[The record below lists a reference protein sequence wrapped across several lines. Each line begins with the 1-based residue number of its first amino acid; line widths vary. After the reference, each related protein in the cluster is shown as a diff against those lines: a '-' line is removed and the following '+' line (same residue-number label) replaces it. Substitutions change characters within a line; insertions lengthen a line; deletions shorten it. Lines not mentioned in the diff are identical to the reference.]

1 VTQKIIRQF
10 SLRFGLVILLANFSA
25 GWMIANPALAAEFD
39 IAVIADTNTAIPG
52 GSGYFTS
59 LLSSASPSVDGG
71 DVAFNGT
78 GSSQEGIYADIG
90 GLGVVADRN
99 TAIPGGSGY
108 FTIFVSPNLDSGNV
122 VFLGQGSSGQV
133 GIYTDIGSLGVIADT
148 NTAIPAGLGYFTG
161 FGWRPRLDGGN
172 VAFQG
177 KGSGGQ
183 DGIYTDIGGL
193 GVIAD
198 TNTAIPA
205 GSGYFTG
212 FENPS
217 LDSGNVAFRA
227 YGSGAQ
233 TGIYTDIGGLGVIAD
248 TNTAIPAGSGYFT
261 GFWSPSLKGGNVA
274 FGGRGSGGQD
284 GIYADIEGL
293 GVIADTNTAI
303 PAGTGYFTEFSVHP
317 PGLDGGNVAFWGTGS
332 GGQSGI
338 YADIKGLVVVADTN
352 TPIPAGSGRFTDF
365 DDAISFDDG
374 NVAFLG
380 FGSGGQMGIYV
391 AFLVHHW
398 SSGASGSWDDETN
411 WLFSTFPRD
420 VVPTAIH
427 PVHSVNVVGPSGFTT
442 IRSLTLGSQTTGV
455 ATLDL
460 TGGGTLTVDQSTVIT
475 ARGKLTGDGIINALG
490 GIGNAGEIDLGTA
503 SLQIAGGT
511 ITNSGLISGNGSIDN
526 ALVNTT
532 DGELYVGPGQRMKFT
547 GTNGHVNSG
556 QIEVIGG
563 EVRFKAGLT
572 NNPTTGLITGRAVTL
587 HFGSGLTNNGSLA
600 LTTGVSDIFGDV
612 TNGAGSQVVV
622 SGGST
627 VTFYGD
633 VTNDPGSTFQVSAA
647 GTLTSTAVFFGSLTG
662 TGVSGTGNVFMEG
675 DMRPGASPG
684 VMDFGGNLSLGP
696 LSTTQIELAG
706 STPGTGHDQVAVAGG
721 LSLGG
726 ELDLVHLAPYTDPAA
741 RGTADTFVIIDA
753 SVRNGNFSTVQ
764 YNGSALAADFGPDG
778 NGSFRSHQG
787 SGMFRNISY
796 TSTTVELQNLL
807 SLEGDV
813 DGDKD
818 VDITD
823 FNSLATNFDP
833 DGATAPHS
841 WLEGNFDGDNDTDI
855 TDFNRLAANYI
866 PAGYATSAIPEPST
880 MLLASLALILV
891 GVSFRLSKNG

>member
-1 VTQKIIRQF
+1 MKKNFIRQF
-10 SLRFGLVILLANFSA
+10 SLRFGLVILLANFS
-25 GWMIANPALAAEFD
+25 GGRMIANPALAAEFD
-39 IAVIADTNTAIPG
+39 IAVIADTNTAIPAG
-52 GSGYFTS
+52 TGYFTEF
-59 LLSSASPSVDGG
+59 SVHPPGLDGG
-71 DVAFNGT
+71 NVAFWGT
-78 GSSQEGIYADIG
+78 GSGGQTGIYTDIG
-90 GLGVVADRN
+90 GLGVVADLN
-99 TAIPGGSGY
+99 TTIPGGSGN
-108 FTIFVSPNLDSGNV
+108 FTW
-122 VFLGQGSSGQV
+122 
-133 GIYTDIGSLGVIADT
+133 
-148 NTAIPAGLGYFTG
+148 

-177 KGSGGQ
+177 WGPGDQ

-233 TGIYTDIGGLGVIAD
+233 TGIY
-248 TNTAIPAGSGYFT
+248 
-261 GFWSPSLKGGNVA
+261 
-274 FGGRGSGGQD
+274 
-284 GIYADIEGL
+284 
-293 GVIADTNTAI
+293 
-303 PAGTGYFTEFSVHP
+303 
-317 PGLDGGNVAFWGTGS
+317 
-332 GGQSGI
+332 
-338 YADIKGLVVVADTN
+338 ADIKGLVVVADTN
-352 TPIPAGSGRFTDF
+352 TPIPAGSGYFTGF
-365 DDAISFDDG
+365 WSPSFEGG
-374 NVAFLG
+374 NVAFSER
-380 FGSGGQMGIYV
+380 GSGGQEGIYV
-391 AFLVHHW
+391 AFPVHRW

-411 WLFSTFPRD
+411 WLFSALPRD
-420 VVPTAIH
+420 VVPTTIN

-442 IRSLTLGSQTTGV
+442 IRSLALGSQVTGV

-612 TNGAGSQVVV
+612 NNGAGSQVVV

-726 ELDLVHLAPYTDPAA
+726 ELDLVHLAPYIDPAA

-823 FNSLATNFDP
+823 FNSLASNFDP

-841 WLEGNFDGDNDTDI
+841 WLEGNFNGDDNVDI
-855 TDFNRLAANYI
+855 TDFNLLAANFF
-866 PAGYATSAIPEPST
+866 PGGYATSAIPEPSG
-880 MLLASLALILV
+880 MLLASLALVLV
-891 GVSFRLSKNG
+891 GVFFRLSKNG